1 MVAECIADDLLV
13 FCAMIKRLFRMIA
26 PLLEQRNTYLSQS
39 MIYNTT
45 KPKID
50 LKRADFVRY
59 ATLELV
65 RQEIERRSLT
75 GSVAE
80 VGVYRGDFA
89 SQLNLCFPN
98 RKLYLFDTF
107 EGFDTNDVEV
117 ERKKGFSTGEQDF
130 SDTSVDLVLSKMVN
144 PQQCVVR
151 KGFFPETAKDIDDK
165 FVFVSLDADLYQPI
179 YEGLAYF
186 YPRLEAGGYIFIH
199 DVNNEEYKGAR
210 QALEQFCAEQG
221 IGFVPLAD
229 YSGTAVISK

>member
-1 MVAECIADDLLV
+1 ML
-13 FCAMIKRLFRMIA
+13 A
-26 PLLEQRNTYLSQS
+26 PLLERRNTYLSQS
-39 MIYNTT
+39 MVYNTIQ
-45 KPKID
+45 PKID

-65 RQEIERRSLT
+65 RQEIERRSLI

-89 SQLNLCFPN
+89 SQLNRCFPN
-98 RKLYLFDTF
+98 RTLYLFDTF
-107 EGFDTNDVEV
+107 EGFDTTDVEV

-130 SDTSVDLVLSKMVN
+130 SDTSVDLVLSKMVT
-144 PQQCVVR
+144 PQQCVVK
-151 KGFFPETAKDIDDK
+151 KGFFPQTAKDIEDT

-179 YEGLAYF
+179 YEGLVYF

-210 QALEQFCAEQG
+210 QALEQFCSEQG
-221 IGFVPLAD
+221 VGFVPLAD